1 MMTVA
6 VVKGLALGL
15 WLSLSVGPVIFAII
29 KQSLNHGH
37 KGGFAFVAGV
47 SFSDICFVLLTNG
60 FSSLITMAL
69 DYRSIIAL
77 VGSIFLIIMGV
88 HTIFFKKVVL
98 VGDTE
103 LSTLRFS
110 HARYFKI
117 FLSGFLMNTL
127 NPGAFFV
134 WFATTATIIA
144 DAAAYPHPMQY
155 KAVVFGVCLLL
166 VLAFDSAKVMLA
178 GRLRPK
184 LTYKNMLWINRLSG
198 LILLGFGAVLLAGVL
213 LGGPAATGH

>member
-1 MMTVA
+1 M
-6 VVKGLALGL
+6 

-29 KQSLNHGH
+29 KQSLNNGH

-60 FSSLITMAL
+60 FSSLITVAL
-69 DYRSIIAL
+69 SHRTIIAL
-77 VGSIFLIIMGV
+77 VGSIFLIIMGI

-98 VGDTE
+98 VGDSE
-103 LSTLRFS
+103 MHQMRFS
-110 HARYFKI
+110 HARYLRI
-117 FLSGFLMNTL
+117 FLNGFLMNSL

-155 KAVVFGVCLLL
+155 KAVVFGVCLVL
-166 VLAFDSAKVMLA
+166 VLGFDSAKVMMA
-178 GRLRPK
+178 GKLRPR
-184 LTYKNMLWINRLSG
+184 LTYKNMVWINRLSG
-198 LILLGFGAVLLAGVL
+198 LILLGFGAALLASVL
-213 LGGPAATGH
+213 LGEPANH